1 MSKNFPPERIRNFSI
16 IAHIDHGKST
26 LADRF
31 LEITGA
37 VDSRKRQAQQLDSM
51 DLERERGITIK
62 AAAVSLTTM
71 VHGEEYLLNLIDT
84 PGHVDFAYEVEK
96 SLQACEGALLLI
108 DAAQGIQAQTV
119 ANASLAM
126 EQDMTIIPVFNK
138 VDLPH
143 ARPEEIEDELEN
155 TLVLERD
162 LALKCSAKTGL
173 GVPEIIEAVVERIPA
188 PEGNPDAPLRA
199 LIFDAKYDEYRGIV
213 VYLRIVDGTIRKG
226 DMVHML
232 GADADYEAVE
242 LGKFTPVAVPHQQLS
257 VGEVGYFI
265 SNIKRLE
272 DVRVGDTM
280 TVAKGERAAALTGYR
295 EPQPMVWCGI
305 YPVSSGDFEN
315 LRAALNQL
323 KLNDS
328 SIIFEPESSDALG
341 FGFRCGFLGLL
352 HMEIVQERL
361 ERESGIDV
369 VQTAPTVPYR
379 MVMNDGEMKDI
390 HSPGELPD
398 PTQFQ
403 EIHEPIVTTHI
414 LVPATNIGVIM
425 SMCSE
430 RRGKFLRQEHLSAN
444 RVMLTWDLP
453 LAEIIFDFYDKL
465 KSGTKGY
472 GTMNFEEPRFEAA
485 KLVKLRILVSGTEA
499 DALSVICHVN
509 DTQRRGRAVLK
520 VLRKEIPRHQFEV
533 ALQAAVGGKIVARE
547 NIRALSKNVTAKCYG
562 GDISR
567 KRKLL
572 QKQKEGKKRMKNIGN
587 VEVPQKAFL
596 AVLSTDDS

>member
-1 MSKNFPPERIRNFSI
+1 MSKSFPPERIRNFSI

-31 LEITGA
+31 LEMTGA
-37 VDSRKRQAQQLDSM
+37 VDNRKKQAQQLDSM
-51 DLERERGITIK
+51 DIERERGITIK

-71 VHGEEYLLNLIDT
+71 VNGDEYLLNLIDT

-96 SLQACEGALLLI
+96 SLQACEGAVLLI

-119 ANASLAM
+119 ANAMLAM

-143 ARPEEIEDELEN
+143 ARPEEFASELEN
-155 TLVLERD
+155 TLLLEPE
-162 LALKCSAKTGL
+162 LALHCSAKTGQ
-173 GVPEIIEAVVERIPA
+173 GVDTIIEAIIDRIGHPQ
-188 PEGNPDAPLRA
+188 GDPDAPLQA

-213 VYLRIVDGTIRKG
+213 VYLRIINGTLRKG
-226 DMVHML
+226 DIAHTL
-232 GADADYEAVE
+232 GVGADYEAVDI
-242 LGKFTPVAVPHQQLS
+242 GKFMPKMVPHDTLS

-265 SNIKRLE
+265 SNIKKLE

-280 TVAKGERAAALTGYR
+280 TVAKGKQAEALKGYR
-295 EPQPMVWCGI
+295 EPQPMVWCGVF
-305 YPVSSGDFEN
+305 PVSSGDFED

-328 SIIFEPESSDALG
+328 SIVFEPESSEALG

-361 ERESGIDV
+361 ERESGLNV
-369 VQTAPTVPYR
+369 VQTAPSVPYQI
-379 MVMNDGEMKDI
+379 VLKDGSVKDI
-390 HSPGELPD
+390 RSPGALPD
-398 PTQFQ
+398 PNMFEDIQ
-403 EIHEPIVTTHI
+403 EPIVCTNI
-414 LVPATNIGVIM
+414 LVPTESIGAIM
-425 SMCSE
+425 SLCAE
-430 RRGKFLRQEHLSAN
+430 RRGTFLRQDHLSAN
-444 RVMLTWDLP
+444 RVMLAWDLP
-453 LAEIIFDFYDKL
+453 LAEIIYDFYDKL

-472 GTMNFEEPRFEAA
+472 GTMNFESPRFETAN
-485 KLVKLRILVSGTEA
+485 LVKLRILVSGNEA
-499 DALSVICHVN
+499 DALSTICHADN
-509 DTQRRGRAVLK
+509 AQRRGRAVLK

-533 ALQAAVGGKIVARE
+533 SLQAAVGGKILARE

-562 GDISR
+562 GDITR

-572 QKQKEGKKRMKNIGN
+572 SKQKEGKKRMKSIGN

-596 AVLSTDDS
+596 SVLTTDE